1 MNKRRAKRR
10 FIIGCLTPAIILVT
24 IFMIIPTINVFYMSL
39 FKWGGLSNNKKLV
52 WFDNFKILFEDD
64 NFLRAMQNTILL
76 VVVVTIITLFFAII
90 FASIL
95 SREKIK
101 GQNFFRIVFYI
112 PLYYDCFQQPLSS
125 ASQVFCFPP
134 PCHGFYHFYN
144 SHNLLYIGK
153 KH

>member
-39 FKWGGLSNNKKLV
+39 FKWGGLSNNKKFV

-95 SREKIK
+95 YNKKIK
-101 GQNFFRIVFYI
+101 GQTAPFE
-112 PLYYDCFQQPLSS
+112 
-125 ASQVFCFPP
+125 
-134 PCHGFYHFYN
+134 
-144 SHNLLYIGK
+144 
-153 KH
+153 